1 MQLKVGKKLTVAKFA
16 WWIQNHCSGKPRQAL
31 KLLENFLCILL
42 FSVSFFWSLHEV
54 KIESSE
60 PWNIGSSL
68 YNDKS
73 GQRIENHFSGKVRLA
88 LKFCH
93 DFLPM
98 LEFPI
103 NLFWSLS
110 NAKIKSSVRL
120 NVSERLKNA
129 KFARRIQN
137 YFSGKLRQ
145 TLKPLENFIRILQFS
160 INFFWSLYEAKIES
174 SDPWNIGSSLYNDK
188 FGQRIE
194 NHFSRKARLALKLYK
209 DFLSML
215 EFPIKVFLSLSK
227 I

>member
-1 MQLKVGKKLTVAKFA
+1 MQLKIGKKLTVAKFA

-110 NAKIKSSVRL
+110 KAKIKSSVRL

-129 KFARRIQN
+129 KFAQRIQN
-137 YFSGKLRQ
+137 RFSGRARQ
-145 TLKPLENFIRILQFS
+145 PLKIPK
-160 INFFWSLYEAKIES
+160 NFFCILLFPKNLFWSVE
-174 SDPWNIGSSLYNDK
+174 
-188 FGQRIE
+188 
-194 NHFSRKARLALKLYK
+194 KA
-209 DFLSML
+209 
-215 EFPIKVFLSLSK
+215 
-227 I
+227 